1 MYPKYFNNNTAYLLM
16 KRHPRRRTAQSC
28 INLYERPSLH
38 YLAHKS
44 LLHAGVKAS
53 TCIPVIDSGKKKK
66 AAVNSMF
73 LFLFNISHLLSFYG
87 KRKLR
92 DKYSFATLGEFNSVV
107 PFLHHTLPFFP
118 LWHFIIRWESQS
130 GTSRWSLC
138 QYLVAGSLAGRFLFM
153 PGFSGIHRKVGSLCQ
168 LADY

>member
-53 TCIPVIDSGKKKK
+53 TCIPVIDSGEKKKK

-107 PFLHHTLPFFP
+107 PFSYTTLYHSFRFDTLLSGGKARVGP
-118 LWHFIIRWESQS
+118 LVGACASTLW
-130 GTSRWSLC
+130 
-138 QYLVAGSLAGRFLFM
+138 LAALLANSCSCLGFLA
-153 PGFSGIHRKVGSLCQ
+153 SIAKWAACAS
-168 LADY
+168 